1 MRHLHHPKWVTPSII
16 EGMSCDESA
25 TFLKILHILPLLDRI
40 TQPFQTPIIY
50 KVGCGTI
57 NITYEKIIYLLKV
70 QKYYITI
77 MCKKQ

>member
-40 TQPFQTPIIY
+40 TQLFQISQQKSPN
-50 KVGCGTI
+50 VSASFLRSLR
-57 NITYEKIIYLLKV
+57 LLELSA
-70 QKYYITI
+70 YR
-77 MCKKQ
+77 